1 MGGHQLQS
9 VNVDIIKSGPMQ
21 IEYNVIFKV
30 YRKKYFIV
38 KSDLKLYYFDSANDS
53 HNKKPDGMIDLLQV
67 TAMRKIENE
76 IFEMRVSNKSNSD
89 FIDIFTAD
97 TTIWRFKLNSM
108 MARNE
113 WFDCIQLIVSQNKNK
128 KEQWC
133 IVEEKEDGI
142 YSNILLD
149 EEHKGNDVMPS
160 APEQS
165 GMNVVDNPENDAFIP
180 PPAFAPGFGKEYD
193 EGDSVQQYGDEG
205 VLSKFQ

>member
-30 YRKKYFIV
+30 YRKKYFVV
-38 KSDLKLYYFDSANDS
+38 KSDLKLYYFDSVNDS

-76 IFEMRVSNKSNSD
+76 IFEMRVNNKSNSD

-97 TTIWRFKLNSM
+97 TTIWRFKLHSM

-113 WFDCIQLIVSQNKNK
+113 WFDCIQLIVSKNKNK

-133 IVEEKEDGI
+133 IVEKKE
-142 YSNILLD
+142 
-149 EEHKGNDVMPS
+149 NDVVPS
-160 APEQS
+160 APEQP
-165 GMNVVDNPENDAFIP
+165 GMSADNPENHAFIP

-193 EGDSVQQYGDEG
+193 EGNSVQQYGDEG
-205 VLSKFQ
+205 VLSTFQ